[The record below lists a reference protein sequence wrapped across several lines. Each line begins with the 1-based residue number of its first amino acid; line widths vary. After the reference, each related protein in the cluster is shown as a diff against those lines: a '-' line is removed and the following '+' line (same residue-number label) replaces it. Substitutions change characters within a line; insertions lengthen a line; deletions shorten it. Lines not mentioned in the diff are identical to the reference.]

1 MVEIDINCDVGEGVG
16 NEEDIMPLVSS
27 CNIACGA
34 HAGNP
39 KIMSETIRLA
49 QKWKAKIGAH
59 PSYPDRANF
68 GRKVMKISSDVLILS
83 IRNQLLNFIELLE
96 EEKAELHH
104 IKPHGALYNEIAK
117 NKILANTF
125 LEAMRDFESTPLY
138 VPFQSEIHKAAIKR
152 GFPIVLEAFADR
164 NYNSDLTLISRRE
177 ENALI
182 QDPKEVL
189 AHILSMVKDGKVISV
204 QGEHV
209 AINANTFCVHGDTPS
224 ALEILAYLHRELPNH
239 NIQISK

>member
-1 MVEIDINCDVGEGVG
+1 MVEIDINCDVGEGMG
-16 NEEDIMPLVSS
+16 NEADIMPLVSS

-39 KIMSETIRLA
+39 QIIRETIRLA
-49 QKWKAKIGAH
+49 QKWKVKIGAH

-68 GRKVMKISSDVLILS
+68 GRKVMEISSEALILS
-83 IRNQLLNFIELLE
+83 IRKQLLNFMEMLKKE
-96 EEKAELHH
+96 RAELHH

-117 NKILANTF
+117 NKIQANVF
-125 LEAMRDFESTPLY
+125 LEAIKDFESIPLY
-138 VPFQSEIHKAAIKR
+138 VPFQSEIHKAARKR
-152 GFPIVLEAFADR
+152 GFPIVIEAFADR
-164 NYNSDLTLISRRE
+164 NYNSNLTLVSRRE

-189 AHILSMVKDGKVISV
+189 VRILSMVKDGKVISV

-224 ALEILAYLHRELPNH
+224 ALEILAYLHRELPKH
-239 NIQISK
+239 HIQISK